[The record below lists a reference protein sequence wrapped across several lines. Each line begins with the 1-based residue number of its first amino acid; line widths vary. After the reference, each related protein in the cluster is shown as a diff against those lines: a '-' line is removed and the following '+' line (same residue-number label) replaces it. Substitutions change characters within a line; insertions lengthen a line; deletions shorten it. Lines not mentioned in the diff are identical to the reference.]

1 MIKLV
6 VCAALTAAAIAV
18 AAPAAADPC
27 QGVMRQSGCNPAPW
41 NGQQQDTWNIP
52 GTYGGWT
59 NTPVA
64 CNPQTAK
71 CVMWAQ
77 P

>member
-1 MIKLV
+1 MKLIL
-6 VCAALTAAAIAV
+6 CAALAATLTAL
-18 AAPAAADPC
+18 APPAGASPC
-27 QGVMRQSGCNPAPW
+27 QGVINQSGCNPAPW
-41 NGQQQDTWNIP
+41 NGQLMDTWNIP
-52 GTYGGWT
+52 NTYGGWT

-64 CNPQTAK
+64 CDPQTAK